1 MDPLQQPDLM
11 HLSAAQG
18 WLELGNSAE
27 ASGELNQITPVLRE
41 HPEVLQVR
49 WQVAVKDQRWPDA
62 LAIAETICRL
72 SPESPFGWIHRSYCY
87 HELKRTQEAWD
98 ALLPVV
104 ERFPDEWLIA
114 YNLAC
119 YACQLGRA
127 QESRTWLKRA
137 LELGKPEQINRM
149 AAKDP
154 DLQPLFEPRG

>member
-1 MDPLQQPDLM
+1 
-11 HLSAAQG
+11 
-18 WLELGNSAE
+18 
-27 ASGELNQITPVLRE
+27 
-41 HPEVLQVR
+41 
-49 WQVAVKDQRWPDA
+49 
-62 LAIAETICRL
+62 
-72 SPESPFGWIHRSYCY
+72 
-87 HELKRTQEAWD
+87 
-98 ALLPVV
+98 
-104 ERFPDEWLIA
+104 LIA